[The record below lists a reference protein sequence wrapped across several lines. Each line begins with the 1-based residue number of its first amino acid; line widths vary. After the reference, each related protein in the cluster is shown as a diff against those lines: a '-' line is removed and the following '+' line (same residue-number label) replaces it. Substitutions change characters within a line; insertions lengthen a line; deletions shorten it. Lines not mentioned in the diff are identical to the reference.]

1 MSDSSTH
8 RAPVKPIKFEPNHI
22 YLQVSFDPSSSSP
35 SKPAPPT
42 NIVHS
47 SLSAKYLGPVGELKG
62 EGIYQVVQADDGSA
76 VRRDA
81 LTWSEKEKEVVAAVK
96 KSEGVKG
103 VKVMP
108 ELKQRAKRDEF

>member
-1 MSDSSTH
+1 MSGSSTD

-22 YLQVSFDPSSSSP
+22 YLQVSFNPSSSSSNP
-35 SKPAPPT
+35 VPPT